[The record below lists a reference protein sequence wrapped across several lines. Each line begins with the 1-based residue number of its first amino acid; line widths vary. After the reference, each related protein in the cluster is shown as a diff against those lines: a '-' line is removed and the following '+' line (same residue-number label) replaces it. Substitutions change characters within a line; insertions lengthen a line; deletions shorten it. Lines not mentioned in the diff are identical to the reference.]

1 MKLKKTITSKPFIAG
16 TLAVLCVGILAT
28 CLLLQKNDQT
38 EFTPEPTSS
47 AAPVESWSEHESA
60 AADKET
66 GTSTG
71 TDIAAKE
78 EYPKVT
84 ESSEAQTVIDFTDP
98 EPSKPE
104 APPVPEGKTEVPEP
118 QSSHP
123 VKKDPTVTPS
133 KQDTIP
139 PKPPQTNQST
149 EAESENQ
156 ESPNSTAPDDGHKSG
171 QVYDPVFGWI
181 TPGAPQGNPVDAG
194 GDPNKEIG
202 NMN

>member
-118 QSSHP
+118 ETSHP
-123 VKKDPTVTPS
+123 VKKDPTVTPP
-133 KQDTIP
+133 KEDP
-139 PKPPQTNQST
+139 PKSDTPAPGSTN
-149 EAESENQ
+149 
-156 ESPNSTAPDDGHKSG
+156 DKG
-171 QVYDPVFGWI
+171 QVYDPAFGWV
-181 TPGAPQGNPVDAG
+181 PLSPVEQIPTDND
-194 GDPNKEIG
+194 GDPNKMVG
-202 NMN
+202 SMD